1 VEYFKFKL
9 DERESL
15 LNDISYIV
23 KKNSD
28 LFKNIQDLEK
38 NIEKYY
44 KLEES
49 KANAKF

>member
-1 VEYFKFKL
+1 MEYFKFKK

-15 LNDISYIV
+15 LKVISYIV

-28 LFKNIQDLEK
+28 LSKNIQDLEK

-44 KLEES
+44 KLDS
-49 KANAKF
+49 KF